1 MADQATRFKLSSL
14 QQQCVPAGRLSDRA
28 AMGGK
33 KTLKTLNDIIDMK
46 MALIMQSKT
55 ALKIFRDEY
64 VLRKCI
70 IRVQTKIMW
79 KVWVAFGH
87 ILFLH

>member
-28 AMGGK
+28 AMVGK
-33 KTLKTLNDIIDMK
+33 KTSKHLTDMK
-46 MALIMQSKT
+46 MALIMQSKA

-64 VLRKCI
+64 VPRKFI
-70 IRVQTKIMW
+70 TRVQTKIMW
-79 KVWVAFGH
+79 KVWVAFGN

>member
-1 MADQATRFKLSSL
+1 
-14 QQQCVPAGRLSDRA
+14 
-28 AMGGK
+28 
-33 KTLKTLNDIIDMK
+33 MK